1 MYFYLLFLQILQRYS
16 NEGFPF
22 LLRAFNIPKYLE
34 DLTGLT
40 KLMED
45 TKLLE
50 VWKMYFISFDRMHR
64 CHCISFTS
72 IVDFS

>member
-1 MYFYLLFLQILQRYS
+1 MKRNIILPFLQILEKYS

-22 LLRAFNIPKYLE
+22 LLQAFNIPKYLE

-50 VWKMYFISFDRMHR
+50 VWKIRTSFKMIEFISSIALYARM
-64 CHCISFTS
+64 
-72 IVDFS
+72 

>member
-1 MYFYLLFLQILQRYS
+1 MHAIQYCVLECTVYIFIISLILQVVTKYI

-34 DLTGLT
+34 DITGLT

-50 VWKMYFISFDRMHR
+50 V
-64 CHCISFTS
+64 
-72 IVDFS
+72 